1 MGCCKKVII
10 MVIEIS
16 KVVSQEVAAITARS
30 AASRPTATTND
41 KEIEKLNQSYATG
54 PSVDNK
60 QPEDFLDA
68 KYQGRG
74 QKHHQQEKKETLPKS
89 LTANNVAEAV
99 EAVGAFDLNLDAKIP
114 LFDAIRNV
122 AKYDNNIETI
132 EREGE
137 DIKPLNRFLS

>member
-1 MGCCKKVII
+1 MVAEVGKII
-10 MVIEIS
+10 
-16 KVVSQEVAAITARS
+16 SQEVAAITARS
-30 AASRPTATTND
+30 ALSRPTATTNN
-41 KEIEKLNQSYATG
+41 KEIDKLHQTQASG

-60 QPEDFLDA
+60 QPEDFFDA
-68 KYQGRG
+68 KNQGRG
-74 QKHHQQEKKETLPKS
+74 QKHHQQEKRDTLPKS

-99 EAVGAFDLNLDAKIP
+99 EAVGAFDLNIDAKIP